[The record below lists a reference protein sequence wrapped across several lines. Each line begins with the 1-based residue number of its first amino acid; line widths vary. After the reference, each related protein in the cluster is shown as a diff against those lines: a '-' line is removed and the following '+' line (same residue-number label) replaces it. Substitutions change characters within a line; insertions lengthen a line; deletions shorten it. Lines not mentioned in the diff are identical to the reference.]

1 MSSGDK
7 QWLLPRKARAPLHY
21 ENLRGTVALVL
32 ETRDAALL
40 DDMFGGVERHD
51 LVFGNCVAVRCV
63 GAAAAGPDESLFV
76 AELSVGAISD
86 IPTTATAALIAEWLT
101 RHARKR
107 AGRLTIGGQR
117 APLNVGAIRRTLAE
131 HLASARGR

>member
-1 MSSGDK
+1 MRSGDNEWPF
-7 QWLLPRKARAPLHY
+7 QRGPRAPLHY

-86 IPTTATAALIAEWLT
+86 VPTTVTAALIAEWLIHHT
-101 RHARKR
+101 RKR
-107 AGRLTIGGQR
+107 AGRLTIGGQP
-117 APLNVGAIRRTLAE
+117 ATLNVGAIRRTLAK